1 MRWNCYKTYMI
12 WKNFVKLCKKI
23 HEKCLFFKVHVKKLK
38 SCSDLREFCADM
50 RPRVHA
56 PVRVLVRVRACPCLC
71 PCVSVRLC
79 VILLEALPPQ
89 SLILA
94 LSSSSPYHLLLISS
108 PSICISSSNPC
119 NFLHISS
126 LLYLQRLTD
135 SVQNEPFDS
144 CASCDMCDL
153 RDLCDMWLD

>member
-1 MRWNCYKTYMI
+1 MRWNVYKTFMI
-12 WKNFVKLCKKI
+12 WKNFFKLCQK
-23 HEKCLFFKVHVKKLK
+23 HEKCLVCKVYVKKLK
-38 SCSDLREFCADM
+38 SCTDFREFCADM

-56 PVRVLVRVRACPCLC
+56 PVHIRVRACPCPC
-71 PCVSVRLC
+71 PCVFVRPC

-119 NFLHISS
+119 HFLHISS

-135 SVQNEPFDS
+135 SDQNNPFDS

-153 RDLCDMWLD
+153 CDMWLD